1 MTTRERHERYDVVVV
16 GGGSA
21 GLAGALA
28 LSRARRRVLVVD
40 AGEPR
45 NAPAGH
51 VHNVLGREGTP
62 PGELLA
68 TGRREVAG
76 YGGTVVDG
84 RVAALARADGGF
96 RVDLG
101 DGRAA
106 HARRLLVATGLTDE
120 LPDVPGVAEQWG
132 RGVVFCPYCHGW
144 EVRDR
149 PVAVLAAGPQA
160 AVQALIWRQL
170 TDDVVLLTDGGPAPD
185 PDQRALLDARGV
197 RVVGERVAGLDVAG
211 GALAGVRLADG
222 TVLPRHAMVVAPRFR
237 ANAGLLA
244 PLGVEPVD
252 QVVHGAV
259 RGTRVPADPTGRTD
273 VPGLWVAGNL
283 ADVTLQ
289 VMAAAAHGVAAAA
302 AINVDLVLEDA
313 GLAAAAV
320 RREAS

>member
-1 MTTRERHERYDVVVV
+1 MTRHERQDVVVV

-21 GLAGALA
+21 GLGAALA

-68 TGRREVAG
+68 LGRREVAG
-76 YGGTVVDG
+76 YGGVVVDG
-84 RVAALARADGGF
+84 RVVGLTREDGAF
-96 RVDLG
+96 RVDLAG
-101 DGRAA
+101 GRTVQ
-106 HARRLLVATGLTDE
+106 ARRVLVATGLTDE

-149 PVAVLAAGPQA
+149 PIGVLAGGPQA
-160 AVQALIWRQL
+160 AVMALLWRQWSE
-170 TDDVVLLTDGGPAPD
+170 DVVLLPHTGPAPE
-185 PDQRALLDARGV
+185 PEQRALLDARGV
-197 RVVGERVAGLDVAG
+197 RVVEGPVAGVEVAG
-211 GALAGVRLADG
+211 ATLAGVRLADG
-222 TVLPRHAMVVAPRFR
+222 TVVPRHALVVAPRFR

-244 PLGVEPVD
+244 GLGIRPVD

-259 RGTRVPADPTGRTD
+259 RGTRVPADPAGLTE
-273 VPGLWVAGNL
+273 VPGLWVAGNA
-283 ADVTLQ
+283 ADVTQQ
-289 VMAAAAHGVAAAA
+289 VMAAAAHGVAVAA

-313 GLAAAAV
+313 RDAAGA
-320 RREAS
+320 REGKVAS